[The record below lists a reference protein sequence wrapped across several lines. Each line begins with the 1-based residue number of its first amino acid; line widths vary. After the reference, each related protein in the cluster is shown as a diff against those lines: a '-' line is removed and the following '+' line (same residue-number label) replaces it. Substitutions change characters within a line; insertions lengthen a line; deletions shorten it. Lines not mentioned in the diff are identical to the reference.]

1 MVAELVAGGIVL
13 EVGGVGDVGLAFFL
27 QVVLYVLSAHVEQGA
42 EDVSVDGT
50 DARHTPYASSAHQ
63 VHEHSLYI
71 VIAVMCHHDGF
82 GTDVPAQLLEVA
94 VAQFAGGKLDA
105 HLMQGCIF
113 PGVEMH
119 TMERHAEPLAER
131 DNKSLVAVGLVA
143 TQMKVAV
150 NRLHRTSLLNHLEQQ
165 ANTVCPP
172 AQSHKIF
179 LHSSF

>member
-1 MVAELVAGGIVL
+1 
-13 EVGGVGDVGLAFFL
+13 
-27 QVVLYVLSAHVEQGA
+27 
-42 EDVSVDGT
+42 
-50 DARHTPYASSAHQ
+50 
-63 VHEHSLYI
+63 
-71 VIAVMCHHDGF
+71 MCHHDGF

-150 NRLHRTSLLNHLEQQ
+150 DRLHRTSLLNHLEQQ

-179 LHSSF
+179 LHSSFKTFFTLHSSLFILHSSFKNITPHTAPAP